1 MAKYKSLKWHGIKA
15 VQYPSNI
22 PFFIHSVYFII
33 NEEKQ
38 ALSNFLKNT
47 CYYDIKIHALY
58 FNKHSSKEDKKKK
71 SLTGKRK

>member
-1 MAKYKSLKWHGIKA
+1 MHLKNPNFLIVRLFEKIKQFEYDNSDGKIQIIKVAYGIKA

-38 ALSNFLKNT
+38 A
-47 CYYDIKIHALY
+47 
-58 FNKHSSKEDKKKK
+58 
-71 SLTGKRK
+71 

>member
-1 MAKYKSLKWHGIKA
+1 MHLKNPNFLIVRLFEKIKQFEYDNSDGKIQIIKVAHGIKA

-38 ALSNFLKNT
+38 A
-47 CYYDIKIHALY
+47 
-58 FNKHSSKEDKKKK
+58 
-71 SLTGKRK
+71 